1 MAKGWPHNSGSHIDC
16 CGKETHAEAQAS
28 RVSEVS
34 VLETRPS
41 KRQQSENE
49 APGGVLT
56 RGQLDTRRHQGHQ
69 CEARVRQHL

>member
-1 MAKGWPHNSGSHIDC
+1 MAKGWPHKAGSYVDC
-16 CGKETHAEAQAS
+16 RGKETHAEAQAS

-49 APGGVLT
+49 APGWCPYERT
-56 RGQLDTRRHQGHQ
+56 FGHT
-69 CEARVRQHL
+69 EAPGTPV